1 MNKLLQL
8 FKQNQARTPAPV
20 RAAAEADRLYVY
32 DVIGGDWYGGVSA
45 IDFIADLKAIEAD
58 TVHLH
63 INSPGGDVFE
73 ARAMCQAI
81 KSSGKKVI
89 AHVDGLAAS
98 AASYLALAADEV
110 EIAEGAFFMIHN
122 AWTLAYG
129 NRHDMRQS
137 ADVLEKIDGSIA
149 ADYVAKTGADLD
161 KVRAWMDA
169 ETWFTADESVAE
181 GFADR
186 KAEGKST
193 KASNSAWNLNAYE
206 HAPAALTAPATPE
219 PAPEPTI
226 DRVAL
231 ERRVA
236 LLQRIAP

>member
-8 FKQNQARTPAPV
+8 FKQNQARKPAPV
-20 RAAAEADRLYVY
+20 RAAAEDDRLYVY

-110 EIAEGAFFMIHN
+110 EIADGAFFMIHN

-129 NRHDMRQS
+129 NRHDFRQS

-149 ADYVAKTGADLD
+149 ADYAGKTGADLD
-161 KVRAWMDA
+161 KVHAWMDA
-169 ETWFTADESVAE
+169 ETWFTADEAITE

-193 KASNSAWNLNAYE
+193 KASNSAWNLAAYE
-206 HAPAALTAPATPE
+206 HAPAALMATEKPDA
-219 PAPEPTI
+219 APEPTI